1 MKKERVN
8 INYFRLRTK
17 NKGFAVA
24 GSTMVVKNEVE
35 LDLCQ
40 LIAL

>member
-1 MKKERVN
+1 MN

-24 GSTMVVKNEVE
+24 GSTMVVKNEVK
-35 LDLCQ
+35 LNLCH